1 MNMPADNDD
10 RRRFRVVGKTEP
22 PKPKSPGAEAARR
35 HRARKRG
42 ENVPKRKPGPKP
54 STVFQLR
61 QEIGDLKASVQRLEL
76 AKMLLTRQ
84 LQRRN
89 SSLTVERTAEELLV
103 VLARDDPRRDVPERQ
118 ELLGNV
124 LAAIESRHE
133 HWAR

>member
-1 MNMPADNDD
+1 
-10 RRRFRVVGKTEP
+10 
-22 PKPKSPGAEAARR
+22 
-35 HRARKRG
+35 
-42 ENVPKRKPGPKP
+42 
-54 STVFQLR
+54 
-61 QEIGDLKASVQRLEL
+61 
-76 AKMLLTRQ
+76 MLLTRQ

-89 SSLTVERTAEELLV
+89 SSLTIERTVEELLV